1 MNNVKIKSFEEWKK
15 SFPDDYRYAK
25 YKNMLPFIL
34 HKMGWELPKNE
45 SLERFNDLKER
56 FNDLKETKL
65 VEAYNIF
72 LEIEKEMN
80 TIKIKNNKASKI
92 RFRVRAKEL
101 LKTLKKIRR
110 DVSLI
115 K

>member
-1 MNNVKIKSFEEWKK
+1 MNNIKIKSFEEWKK

-45 SLERFNDLKER
+45 SLERFNDLKKT
-56 FNDLKETKL
+56 FNNLKETKL
-65 VEAYNIF
+65 MEAYNIF
-72 LEIEKEMN
+72 LDIEKEIN
-80 TIKIKNNKASKI
+80 TIKIKNNKASEL
-92 RFRVRAKEL
+92 RFRMSVREL
-101 LKTLKKIRR
+101 SKTLKKIRR
-110 DVSLI
+110 EVSLI